1 MLLKGNNLLNF
12 IGATSVWVSASF
24 CYYLLGVLS
33 KYIKGDIFIT
43 AITCSIGDI
52 LAYITSG
59 LIMKFIGLKFTLILC
74 YIISIIGMT
83 CYTIFDFQN

>member
-1 MLLKGNNLLNF
+1 
-12 IGATSVWVSASF
+12 
-24 CYYLLGVLS
+24 LLGVLS

-59 LIMKFIGLKFTLILC
+59 LIMKFIGLKLTLILC
-74 YIISIIGMT
+74 YFISIAGMMS
-83 CYTIFDFQN
+83 YTIIDI